1 MPDFQ
6 GTAGFMFSYK
16 GIELNATFRFQYGAQ
31 MYNQTLVDK
40 VENALLTGNVDKRL
54 YSGRW
59 RNPGDIKPYKTLPNR
74 WVEEEREYKDEKT
87 QPTSRFVQDRNEFSL
102 SSLRIGYDFWKYDF
116 IKKLSM
122 ERLRVEFYMNDVFM
136 LSSIKT
142 ERGTSYPFARSFN
155 FAIQATF

>member
-1 MPDFQ
+1 M
-6 GTAGFMFSYK
+6 
-16 GIELNATFRFQYGAQ
+16 
-31 MYNQTLVDK
+31 
-40 VENALLTGNVDKRL
+40 
-54 YSGRW
+54 
-59 RNPGDIKPYKTLPNR
+59 
-74 WVEEEREYKDEKT
+74 EEEREYKDEKT

-142 ERGTSYPFARSFN
+142 ERGTSYPFARYCSFTLNVN
-155 FAIQATF
+155 F